1 MRSQSI
7 ARAQRGATLIMGII
21 FMTILMLVVTIA
33 FRMSSTN
40 LQAVGNMQSQAEAE
54 AAAQAA
60 IERVISTDA
69 IFLAPAAT
77 TVAADAYGVPVTIAV
92 PACNRAVPVQANTS
106 PDSTPNIYQQGVI
119 NAANSGYLETFWDIR
134 ADATG
139 QGTGAKTEI
148 HQGIRVV
155 LPSDPNPCP

>member
-1 MRSQSI
+1 MRSQPTAS
-7 ARAQRGATLIMGII
+7 AQRGATLIMGII
-21 FMTILMLVVTIA
+21 FMTILMLVVTVA

-40 LQAVGNMQSQAEAE
+40 LQAVGNMQSQGEAE

-77 TVAADAYGVPVTIAV
+77 TVPANAYGVSVNIAA
-92 PACNRAVPVQANTS
+92 PECIRSVPVQANTS
-106 PDSTPNIYQQGVI
+106 PDSTPNIYQQGVV
-119 NAANSGYLETFWDIR
+119 NAANSGYLETFWDLR

>member
-33 FRMSSTN
+33 FRMSNTN
-40 LQAVGNMQSQAEAE
+40 LQAVGNMQSQGEAE

-60 IERVISTDA
+60 IERMISSDA

-77 TVAADAYGVPVTIAV
+77 TVPVDAYGVSVSLTAPE
-92 PACNRAVPVQANTS
+92 CLRAVPVQANTS
-106 PDSTPNIYQQGVI
+106 PDSTPNIYQQGVV
-119 NAANSGYLETFWDIR
+119 NAANSGFVETHWDIR

-139 QGTGAKTEI
+139 PGGGKTEI

>member
-1 MRSQSI
+1 MRNQSA
-7 ARAQRGATLIMGII
+7 ARSQRGATLIMGII

-33 FRMSSTN
+33 FRVSSTN
-40 LQAVGNMQSQAEAE
+40 LQAVGNMQSQAESE

-60 IERVISTDA
+60 IERLISTDA

-77 TVAADAYGVPVTIAV
+77 TRPADAYGVAVSLAAPVCT
-92 PACNRAVPVQANTS
+92 RSVPVQANTS

-119 NAANSGYLETFWDIR
+119 NAANSGFVETQWDIQ
-134 ADATG
+134 AVATG
-139 QGTGAKTEI
+139 GPNGARAQI

>member
-7 ARAQRGATLIMGII
+7 ARSQRGATLIMGII

-33 FRMSSTN
+33 FRMSNTN

-60 IERVISTDA
+60 IEGVISSDA

-77 TVAADAYGVPVTIAV
+77 TVPADAYGVSVNIDPPECV
-92 PACNRAVPVQANTS
+92 RSVPVQANTS
-106 PDSTPNIYQQGVI
+106 PDSTPNIYQQGVV
-119 NAANSGYLETFWDIR
+119 NAANSGFLETHWDIR
-134 ADATG
+134 AEATG